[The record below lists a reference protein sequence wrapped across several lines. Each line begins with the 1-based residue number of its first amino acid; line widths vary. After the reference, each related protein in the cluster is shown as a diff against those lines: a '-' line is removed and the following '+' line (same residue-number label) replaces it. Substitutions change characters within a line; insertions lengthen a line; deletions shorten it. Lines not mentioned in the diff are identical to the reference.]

1 MTNNGEI
8 NMVLPLAQF
17 MYEHWN
23 YSAVE
28 LCTPK
33 ELVRYET
40 PDDIPEQFHHYA
52 VFAFKYSTITNIL
65 QLRCKEAVYGEET
78 L

>member
-1 MTNNGEI
+1 MIINENNVI
-8 NMVLPLAQF
+8 NAAKF

-28 LCTPK
+28 LCTSK
-33 ELVRYET
+33 ELLKYESY
-40 PDDIPEQFHHYA
+40 DKIPERFHHYI
-52 VFAFKYSTITNIL
+52 VFALKYSTITNIL
-65 QLRCKEAVYGEET
+65 QLSCKEPVYGTET

>member
-1 MTNNGEI
+1 MYKGENTVI
-8 NMVLPLAQF
+8 NAAKF

-23 YSAVE
+23 YWSVE

-33 ELVRYET
+33 GLFRYESY
-40 PDDIPEQFHHYA
+40 DKIPECFHHYI
-52 VFAFKYSTITNIL
+52 VFALKYSTITNIL
-65 QLRCKEAVYGEET
+65 RLRCEESVYGTET

>member
-1 MTNNGEI
+1 MLRNENNVI
-8 NMVLPLAQF
+8 NVAKF

-28 LCTPK
+28 LCTSK
-33 ELVRYET
+33 ELLKYESYNK
-40 PDDIPEQFHHYA
+40 IPECFHHYI
-52 VFAFKYSTITNIL
+52 VFALKYSTITNIL
-65 QLRCKEAVYGEET
+65 RLRCEESVYGTET

>member
-1 MTNNGEI
+1 MLRDENNVI
-8 NMVLPLAQF
+8 NAAKF

-28 LCTPK
+28 LCTSK
-33 ELVRYET
+33 ELLKYESY
-40 PDDIPEQFHHYA
+40 DKIPECFHHYI
-52 VFAFKYSTITNIL
+52 VFALKYSTITNIL
-65 QLRCKEAVYGEET
+65 QLRCKEPVYGTET